1 MKCLSIP
8 LFSIA
13 YCSLLL
19 CQLHMVESER
29 VSISGGVAGR
39 RLMEERESGVEPGQ
53 SLQLEAEVDRLGL
66 QHKLLRLPLSR
77 IKGLMKADP
86 DVSLASQEAVFAI
99 GKATELFVEV
109 IAKDAYS
116 FALRGKRKTIQRKDV
131 DNAVDV
137 TDEFAFLEG
146 TLD

>member
-1 MKCLSIP
+1 M
-8 LFSIA
+8 
-13 YCSLLL
+13 SLLL
-19 CQLHMVESER
+19 YALNKEKELWMLEAL
-29 VSISGGVAGR
+29 ITSGNICGVAGR